1 LYFSSSNL
9 LIFSVSCF
17 DFICVHP
24 CLSVVASVIFFGCGE
39 SHAVSICG
47 FIRFLLNME
56 KVFEPKKIEERWYKF
71 WQEKGYFHANENSD
85 KKSYCIVIPP
95 PNITG
100 ALHIGHALNNTIQ
113 DILTRWKRMEGF
125 NTLWMPGT
133 DHAGIATQNVIERQL
148 LAEGTDRHKLGREEF
163 VERVWKWKER
173 SGGEI
178 IRQLKRL
185 GASCDWERERFTM
198 DEGLSKAVRE
208 VFVRLYEEGLIYKG
222 DRLINWCPR
231 CHTALSD
238 LEVEHEEQKGHL
250 YHIKYPLTNPGEG
263 FITIATTRPETML
276 GDTAVAV
283 NPDDERYKNFI
294 GKTVTLPIVNR
305 EISVIADSYVD
316 KSFGTGALKI
326 TPAHD
331 PNDFEIG
338 TRHNLPHLKVIAEDG
353 TMNENAGKY
362 KGLDRFKCRK
372 ALLSDLEKG
381 GFLLKVEDYAHSV
394 GKCYRCKTIVEPNL
408 SKQWFVKIKPLSEP
422 ALEAVK
428 DGRIRIIPKGWENTY
443 FEWMNNIKDWC
454 ISRQI
459 WWGHRIPAWNCLDC
473 GEITVSKTD
482 VKECSKCKSKNIE
495 QESDVL
501 DTWFSSAL
509 WPFSTLGWPENTKEL
524 KTFYPTSVLVTSFDI
539 LFFWVARMIM
549 MGLKFRGDIPF
560 RDVYIHAL
568 VRDAEGQ
575 KMSKSKGNVIDP
587 LIMMEKYGTD
597 AFRFTL
603 AAFAAQGRDIK
614 LSEERI
620 EGYRNFANKIWNAFR
635 FAMMNLEDF
644 KDTVSTSDI
653 TRLNLQLSD
662 KWILN
667 RLQKAIRDTKKG
679 LEEYK
684 FNESAGIIYQFFWH
698 ELCDWYIEII
708 KPRLAA
714 SAKERKTAQSVLLYV
729 MENSLRLLHPF
740 MPFITEELWQQLPHK
755 GESIMA
761 AEYPEFNEALLN
773 EENEKEMNLIMGISR
788 GIRNIRSEMNIS
800 LAKKLDVILRTG
812 DEKKLQMI
820 ERQNLYISELSR
832 LKNLSITRNGKEP
845 KMAATAV
852 VEDIEIFV
860 LLEGVID
867 IQEERNRLS
876 RELEKINSDI
886 ATLNKRL
893 SNRDFINRAP
903 KDVVEKD
910 KEKYQALTATAEKIQ
925 QNINKIQG

>member
-1 LYFSSSNL
+1 M
-9 LIFSVSCF
+9 
-17 DFICVHP
+17 
-24 CLSVVASVIFFGCGE
+24 VASVIFFGCGE

-148 LAEGTDRHKLGREEF
+148 LAERTDRHKLGREEF

-662 KWILN
+662 KWILS